1 MINPNIKR
9 MLAELKHEF
18 HEIYEVPY
26 NGLYIIISDSYC
38 KAYEDENDNFD
49 EKEIDEVDIV
59 YQGNEISI
67 YPNLLG
73 RCEIHAGSLKYESVD
88 VLTKAVAI
96 VCGNLKN
103 IW

>member
-1 MINPNIKR
+1 MINQNIKK
-9 MLAELKHEF
+9 MLAELKREF
-18 HEIYEVPY
+18 PDIYEVPY

-38 KAYEDENDNFD
+38 KTYEDEQTNFS
-49 EKEIDEVDIV
+49 EREIDEINIV
-59 YQGNEISI
+59 YQGDEITI
-67 YPNLLG
+67 YPNLFG
-73 RCEIHAGSLKYESVD
+73 KCEIHAGSLKYESID

>member
-1 MINPNIKR
+1 MNENIENMCK
-9 MLAELKHEF
+9 ELKREF

-26 NGLYIIISDSYC
+26 NGLYVIISDSYG
-38 KAYEDENDNFD
+38 KTYENEQTNFS
-49 EKEIDEVDIV
+49 EREIDEVDIV

-67 YPNLLG
+67 YPNLFG
-73 RCEIHAGSLKYESVD
+73 KCEIHAGSLKYESVD

>member
-18 HEIYEVPY
+18 PDIYEVPY

-38 KAYEDENDNFD
+38 KTYEDEQTNFS
-49 EKEIDEVDIV
+49 EREIDEINIV
-59 YQGNEISI
+59 YQGDEITI
-67 YPNLLG
+67 YPNLFG
-73 RCEIHAGSLKYESVD
+73 KCEIRAGSLKYESVD
-88 VLTKAVAI
+88 VLTQAVAI

>member
-1 MINPNIKR
+1 MINQNIKR

-26 NGLYIIISDSYC
+26 SRLYVIISDSYG
-38 KAYEDENDNFD
+38 KTYEDEQDNFS
-49 EKEIDEVDIV
+49 EREIDEVNIV
-59 YQGNEISI
+59 YQGEEITI
-67 YPNLLG
+67 YPNLFG
-73 RCEIHAGSLKYESVD
+73 KCEIHAGSLEYESVD